1 MFFSQHVK
9 QGREVGAE
17 GLKLL
22 KNCFEG
28 TRYVQGDD
36 FNPPHDLFDDL
47 YIRGYFTSYFGYIKD
62 FAYGGETWSSQRK
75 GEFAQE
81 AMLSIDPSGKFLKHH
96 LNMAQSQ
103 KNMEETMSS
112 REFGEGN
119 NAAITLVGSSYN
131 RLLPDDPDPILAEAR
146 TLAKKLANAAGQ
158 DGALGA
164 AIVMITIRSYV
175 SSKWSDDDC

>member
-1 MFFSQHVK
+1 MIFPHNFQVKPRPISKKSTTYSEISATVELNFWEVVMFFNQHVK

-62 FAYGGETWSSQRK
+62 FAYGGEAWSSQRK
-75 GEFAQE
+75 GHTSLLVA
-81 AMLSIDPSGKFLKHH
+81 SGCTQPQWLH
-96 LNMAQSQ
+96 
-103 KNMEETMSS
+103 
-112 REFGEGN
+112 
-119 NAAITLVGSSYN
+119 
-131 RLLPDDPDPILAEAR
+131 
-146 TLAKKLANAAGQ
+146 
-158 DGALGA
+158 
-164 AIVMITIRSYV
+164 
-175 SSKWSDDDC
+175 C